1 MPFWIQAPNIQKMC
15 IENHQPPQAAYTYTG
30 AAFLNTACRRHFQ
43 KIKCTQN
50 VLHLYL
56 RSLDVRSCLLGWV
69 LSLAWPTQ
77 TQTLQS
83 SPSHW
88 LVTANEDEWLQF
100 LDPVQAS
107 QRLPSLRRSRCLGRL
122 ILPPSK
128 MHFLFL
134 LFLYR
139 TLFSPSIF
147 QLIVQENM

>member
-1 MPFWIQAPNIQKMC
+1 MC

-56 RSLDVRSCLLGWV
+56 RSFRCEELPPGLGFILGLAHSDTDPPKLSQPLAFHSKWRWV
-69 LSLAWPTQ
+69 APVSGPCSSL
-77 TQTLQS
+77 
-83 SPSHW
+83 
-88 LVTANEDEWLQF
+88 
-100 LDPVQAS
+100 

-147 QLIVQENM
+147 QLIVQENMLLF